1 METKLGTLAFACTIL
16 LACTSSESTTA
27 SPDAPLALP
36 DAPVAPVDPVKETA
50 GRMIDEGRQTF
61 RYDTFGDEAFWG
73 DALHLHQAIAGAAH
87 GGVGAGI
94 SPNAAL
100 GLGLKVDAEALPPAV
115 VAAIQAGQVN
125 LDDPA
130 STLVLLQADAVVG
143 VKGVFTAGTLTS
155 VGIRCSLCHST
166 VDDSFAPGIGKRL
179 DGWPNRDLDVGAI
192 IAAAP
197 NLAPMTA
204 LLGVSDEALRGV
216 LHGWGRGKF
225 DASVLLDGKTVGPNG
240 SAAVLLP
247 PAYGLA
253 GVSSHTY
260 TGWGSVTYWNAF
272 VANLEMQGQG
282 NFFDERLDDAA
293 RFPIAAANN
302 FGHRTNT
309 VDNVTS
315 KLAALH
321 FYQLALEPPAPA
333 AGSFD
338 AAAAARGATV
348 FAGAGRCA
356 SCHVPPLYTEPGWNL
371 HTPEELG
378 IDDFQSGRSP
388 TGRYRTAPL
397 RGLWSRQ
404 KGGFYH
410 DGRFATL
417 ADVVAHY
424 DTQFALGLTA
434 GQRTD
439 LVAFLLSL

>member
-1 METKLGTLAFACTIL
+1 METKLVTLA
-16 LACTSSESTTA
+16 LACSMI
-27 SPDAPLALP
+27 LACSDDDSVPAVP
-36 DAPVAPVDPVKETA
+36 DAPVAAVDPVKETA
-50 GRMIDEGRQTF
+50 ARMIDEGRQTF
-61 RYDTFGDEAFWG
+61 RYETFGDEAFWG
-73 DALHLHQAIAGAAH
+73 DTLRLHEAIA
-87 GGVGAGI
+87 VT

-100 GLGLKVDAEALPPAV
+100 AIGLKVDAEALPADV
-115 VAAIQAGQVN
+115 VAALRAGQVN

-130 STLVLLQADAVVG
+130 STLVLLRADAVVG
-143 VKGVFTAGTLTS
+143 VKGFFTDGGALRS
-155 VGIRCSLCHST
+155 VGIRCALCHST

-179 DGWPNRDLDVGAI
+179 DGWPNRDLDVGAV
-192 IAAAP
+192 IASAP
-197 NLAPMTA
+197 SLTPFTT
-204 LLGVSDEALRGV
+204 LLGAANDDAVRTVLR
-216 LHGWGRGKF
+216 GWGRGKF
-225 DASVLLDGKTVGPNG
+225 DASLLLDGKAVGPNG

-272 VANLEMQGQG
+272 VANLEMGGQG
-282 NFFDERLDDAA
+282 TFFDPRLEDAG
-293 RFPIAAANN
+293 RFPIAAAND
-302 FGHRTNT
+302 FGNRRNPND
-309 VDNVTS
+309 VVTP

-338 AAAAARGATV
+338 AAAAARGKTLFEGSAGCAT
-348 FAGAGRCA
+348 
-356 SCHVPPLYTEPGWNL
+356 CHVPPLYTEPGWNL
-371 HTPEELG
+371 HTPEEIG
-378 IDDFQSGRSP
+378 IDDFQAGRSP

-424 DTQFALGLTA
+424 DTHFTLGLAA

-439 LVAFLLSL
+439 LVEFLKSL